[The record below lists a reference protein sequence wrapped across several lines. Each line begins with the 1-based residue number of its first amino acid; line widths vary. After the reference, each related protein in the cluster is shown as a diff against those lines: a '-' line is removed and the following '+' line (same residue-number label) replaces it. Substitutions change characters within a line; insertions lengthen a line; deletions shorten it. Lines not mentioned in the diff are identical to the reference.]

1 MDGEPINVVSKR
13 AGHST
18 VSITLDVYGHVL
30 KENQQELADSYGNA
44 LELALAEHERNG

>member
-30 KENQQELADSYGNA
+30 KENQQTLAEDYGKELIK
-44 LELALAEHERNG
+44 ALAEQHENS